1 MKPESA
7 YRLIDSIEAR
17 QDEPA
22 KSAAA
27 EQRKDVRQ
35 DEGGRPIKEI
45 KHEEKGRL
53 RKEIKAG
60 QQEKGGT
67 WVGASPKL
75 ETKMK
80 TVAAKVRNGS
90 PDAVGMPHQKRQM
103 PEAPKMKE
111 TLLRIAQEL
120 RSLAETAKGR
130 DELLQI
136 AQRVTYIAEGQ
147 VRIEAPVPVPAQGG
161 EKPRVSAESQLDTS
175 VRGLREVRPRTM
187 TESGSEGSPQ
197 TPEET
202 PRMGPK
208 SQTHT
213 PLRGPREAGSRT
225 GTSSGSE
232 GSPRARHEGR
242 PTTGAEP
249 ASEGLLL
256 GGWKQVLQG
265 GAVGRQQDE
274 SKRTGRLDE
283 RRRAG

>member
-1 MKPESA
+1 MKPETA
-7 YRLIDSIEAR
+7 YRLIDSIKAP

-22 KSAAA
+22 KSSAA

-35 DEGGRPIKEI
+35 DEGGRAVKEI
-45 KHEEKGRL
+45 KHEEKGNL
-53 RKEIKAG
+53 GKEMKSR

-67 WVGASPKL
+67 WIGASPKS
-75 ETKMK
+75 ETIK
-80 TVAAKVRNGS
+80 TAAAEARNGS
-90 PDAVGMPHQKRQM
+90 TDAVEMSHQKRQM
-103 PEAPKMKE
+103 PEAQKAKE
-111 TLLRIAQEL
+111 TLLRTAQDL
-120 RSLAETAKGR
+120 RSIAETAKGR

-147 VRIEAPVPVPAQGG
+147 ERIEAPLRAQGG
-161 EKPRVSAESQLDTS
+161 EKPRMSAESQLDTTMQ
-175 VRGLREVRPRTM
+175 GLREVRLRTM

-202 PRMGPK
+202 PRTGPK

-232 GSPRARHEGR
+232 GSPRARRERR
-242 PTTGAEP
+242 PMTGAKP

-265 GAVGRQQDE
+265 GAVGRQHDE
-274 SKRTGRLDE
+274 SKRTWRPDE
-283 RRRAG
+283 RGRAG

>member
-1 MKPESA
+1 MKSETA
-7 YRLIDSIEAR
+7 YRLINSIEAP

-27 EQRKDVRQ
+27 EQRKDIRQ
-35 DEGGRPIKEI
+35 DEGGRPIIEV

-53 RKEIKAG
+53 GKEIKAG

-75 ETKMK
+75 ETTMK
-80 TVAAKVRNGS
+80 TAAAEVRNGS
-90 PDAVGMPHQKRQM
+90 SDAVGMQHQKRQM
-103 PEAPKMKE
+103 PEAQKMKE
-111 TLLRIAQEL
+111 TLQRIAQEL
-120 RSLAETAKGR
+120 RSIAETAKGR

-136 AQRVTYIAEGQ
+136 AQRVTYIAEEQ
-147 VRIEAPVPVPAQGG
+147 VRIEASVRAQGG
-161 EKPRVSAESQLDTS
+161 EKPRVSAESQLVTS

-187 TESGSEGSPQ
+187 AESGSEGAPQ

-213 PLRGPREAGSRT
+213 PLREPRKAGSRT

-242 PTTGAEP
+242 PTTGTEP

-274 SKRTGRLDE
+274 SKRTGRPDE